1 MTRER
6 YIRMTETTRRAVSR
20 LPGGTKALRAP
31 TLLCAAI
38 YCASLLYLMFTGDRR
53 IIRAVIVPAVC
64 FAVVTVLRP
73 LIGKQRPYDRYGVPP
88 GRRLQ
93 TGQGKEHAQ
102 PPHGQRRRHRL
113 RDCLCLSASGGHR
126 VHGAAQRG
134 HRQSARALRPARY
147 QRRSGRVGA
156 EPRHFPCGLP
166 LIIYPNFTGYF
177 LEKAIKSR
185 NLLPRGRGFFLD
197 VEMQSNAAFQ
207 PFIFKSVPG
216 VFFML

>member
-88 GRRLQ
+88 VGAYKP
-93 TGQGKEHAQ
+93 GKGKSM
-102 PPHGQRRRHRL
+102 PSRHTASAAAIACAVIYVFPTVPVIL
-113 RDCLCLSASGGHR
+113 AMVLLCLVIA
-126 VHGAAQRG
+126 
-134 HRQSARALRPARY
+134 ALRVLAG
-147 QRRSGRVGA
+147 QHDVSDVLA
-156 EPRHFPCGLP
+156 ALALSMVLS
-166 LIIYPNFTGYF
+166 LIGY
-177 LEKAIKSR
+177 
-185 NLLPRGRGFFLD
+185 LL
-197 VEMQSNAAFQ
+197 
-207 PFIFKSVPG
+207 
-216 VFFML
+216 

>member
-88 GRRLQ
+88 VGAY
-93 TGQGKEHAQ
+93 KPASAAAIACAIAYVF
-102 PPHGQRRRHRL
+102 PHPAVIACMAL
-113 RDCLCLSASGGHR
+113 LSAVIGSLRVLSGQHDISD
-126 VHGAAQRG
+126 VLAAL
-134 HRQSARALRPARY
+134 AL
-147 QRRSGRVGA
+147 SLVISLVGY
-156 EPRHFPCGLP
+156 RL
-166 LIIYPNFTGYF
+166 
-177 LEKAIKSR
+177 
-185 NLLPRGRGFFLD
+185 
-197 VEMQSNAAFQ
+197 
-207 PFIFKSVPG
+207 
-216 VFFML
+216 

>member
-88 GRRLQ
+88 VGAYKPGKGKSIPSRHMGWPAPPPSPARLPMSFRIRRSSR
-93 TGQGKEHAQ
+93 AW
-102 PPHGQRRRHRL
+102 R
-113 RDCLCLSASGGHR
+113 C
-126 VHGAAQRG
+126 
-134 HRQSARALRPARY
+134 SARSSAVCACSPA
-147 QRRSGRVGA
+147 STISA
-156 EPRHFPCGLP
+156 TFWPRW
-166 LIIYPNFTGYF
+166 
-177 LEKAIKSR
+177 R
-185 NLLPRGRGFFLD
+185 
-197 VEMQSNAAFQ
+197 
-207 PFIFKSVPG
+207 
-216 VFFML
+216 

>member
-38 YCASLLYLMFTGDRR
+38 YCASLLYLMFTGDKR

-88 GRRLQ
+88 VGAYNP
-93 TGQGKEHAQ
+93 GKGKSMPSRHTASAAAIACAIAYVF
-102 PPHGQRRRHRL
+102 PHPAVIACMAL
-113 RDCLCLSASGGHR
+113 LSAVIGSLRVLSGQHDISD
-126 VHGAAQRG
+126 VLAAL
-134 HRQSARALRPARY
+134 AL
-147 QRRSGRVGA
+147 SLVISLVGY
-156 EPRHFPCGLP
+156 RL
-166 LIIYPNFTGYF
+166 
-177 LEKAIKSR
+177 
-185 NLLPRGRGFFLD
+185 
-197 VEMQSNAAFQ
+197 
-207 PFIFKSVPG
+207 
-216 VFFML
+216 